1 MLAAAMLA
9 ASLCVS
15 CQASKPVE
23 IAKPGG
29 VDLDAAAEIGPN
41 GNGLWLLDGPVAAS
55 SVAWYSAWASALAAT
70 TPRPW
75 RAIQPPNHTGS
86 SRPMTKAT
94 SAGRVNSE
102 PLTIVSASLGVVCSG
117 FACSSAPPT

>member
-55 SVAWYSAWASALAAT
+55 SVIEALWPAAMVMT
-70 TPRPW
+70 SLSGMRSRCGLSVSVRTFTR
-75 RAIQPPNHTGS
+75 IGS
-86 SRPMTKAT
+86 ER
-94 SAGRVNSE
+94 
-102 PLTIVSASLGVVCSG
+102 
-117 FACSSAPPT
+117 